1 MLLVEAVKPTT
12 TMSRK
17 PNQSRPFTMKME
29 LSGLTRCM
37 TGWCCHTHAVFLHNT
52 PSPTQLLSMI
62 LQVCL
67 FFKIYCLSLIR
78 MHRAPESVCR
88 NNYPR
93 ACMCLWQTV
102 CTCESG
108 GASRVTT
115 QVCEW
120 TRGSPVARWKPNLCN
135 CRWFS
140 FGVCCP
146 QVAKDE
152 YCSLHA
158 AKCNVCTGKYNEWY
172 YRQPPPFFYFFFKKE
187 NKERKKRG

>member
-1 MLLVEAVKPTT
+1 MAWHAAWLGVAVTRTQSFFITLL
-12 TMSRK
+12 
-17 PNQSRPFTMKME
+17 
-29 LSGLTRCM
+29 L
-37 TGWCCHTHAVFLHNT
+37 
-52 PSPTQLLSMI
+52 LLSCSVWFFRF
-62 LQVCL
+62 VC

-78 MHRAPESVCR
+78 MDRAPESVCR

-172 YRQPPPFFYFFFKKE
+172 YRQPSPPFFLKKK
-187 NKERKKRG
+187 NKERKKRKRLSRDSVIPRSQRIYVKIQLNFY